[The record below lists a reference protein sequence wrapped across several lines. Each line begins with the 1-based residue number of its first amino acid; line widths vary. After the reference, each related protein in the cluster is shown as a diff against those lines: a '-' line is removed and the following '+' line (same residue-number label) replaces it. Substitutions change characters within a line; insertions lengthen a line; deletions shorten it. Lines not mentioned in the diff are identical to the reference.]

1 MFFRGSELGVEL
13 SLWSVDIVELEV
25 DGAFEAYT
33 WDVRPVEEA
42 VGCRREREERE
53 SGGEEEEGGEI
64 RAQSGARDKWI
75 NGLEEGRL

>member
-1 MFFRGSELGVEL
+1 MELP
-13 SLWSVDIVELEV
+13 LWSVDIVELEV

-64 RAQSGARDKWI
+64 GA
-75 NGLEEGRL
+75 